1 LARVLADFGAAT
13 FKKWGSDYF
22 RRALIVNRAQAYIW
36 DGKRDEGLKIL
47 AAEDWSAANDE
58 FQVCVAALR
67 QDVGAAI
74 RYMRS
79 IGAKSRPGKE
89 GYRDWPVFRE
99 LRRSE
104 DFLIAFSELFGEPF
118 ATVTVATSSDTSKPA
133 DAAPDAS
140 GPSSDR
146 SAPTPSGTDLSID
159 GHEKAADKVH

>member
-1 LARVLADFGAAT
+1 M
-13 FKKWGSDYF
+13 
-22 RRALIVNRAQAYIW
+22 NRAQAYIW

-118 ATVTVATSSDTSKPA
+118 AWTVKENVPLCVGVPEMTPFEPSVRPAGSVPEASDHELTVPPEAVSAGDVYAWPSA
-133 DAAPDAS
+133 AS
-140 GPSSDR
+140 GR
-146 SAPTPSGTDLSID
+146 D
-159 GHEKAADKVH
+159 GVVTTRR